1 MSKIIYAKYTI
12 QLMGEV
18 YDDGEFYVAP
28 FDEFSEDDGVNE
40 ETPNFSRKM
49 WSIYGVDKEGLSEWL
64 IDFNFENKVAAD
76 RLFEHLKETLELS
89 RVLIK
94 IAEVMKSR

>member
-1 MSKIIYAKYTI
+1 MSKIIYTKYTI

-28 FDEFSEDDGVNE
+28 YDELSEDDGVNE

-49 WSIYGVDKEGLSEWL
+49 WSIYGVNKEGLSEWL
-64 IDFNFENKVAAD
+64 VDFEYDKKDAAD
-76 RLFEHLKETLELS
+76 RLFGHLEETLRLAN
-89 RVLIK
+89 K
-94 IAEVMKSR
+94 YMDC